1 MLKHGHLMVKQM
13 NNILNDIEDLKLDI
27 LNTKEYKE
35 YKKYDELL
43 NNNSEVKSLIKEI
56 TKLQKESERINN
68 KDIDIE
74 NKLEDLF
81 SKLNNNEDYI
91 KYINASKELNIL
103 ISKIQINFEDYFNS
117 LIR

>member
-1 MLKHGHLMVKQM
+1 M
-13 NNILNDIEDLKLDI
+13 NNILSDIEDLKTDI

-56 TKLQKESERINN
+56 TKLQKESERLDN

-81 SKLNNNEDYI
+81 SKLNNIEDYNN
-91 KYINASKELNIL
+91 YINASKKLNKL
-103 ISKIQINFEDYFNS
+103 ITDIQKNFENYFNS
-117 LIR
+117 LMKKNTD